1 MGMVTPSTLAN
12 LHFFANVSAESLA
25 KIASV
30 ATELSFKKQQIILLE
45 DETDMPVFFVL
56 HGDVRIFRTSPEGRE
71 ITIATIRAGEPFNIP
86 SAFTP
91 QPSSPANA
99 AAISDA
105 TVLTIS
111 QLNFRRV
118 VSETPELA
126 LTVLCDLSQKLQRM
140 VALTYDLG
148 LRSVRGRLANFLLEN
163 ANAEGTLAERWTQQQ
178 IAAHIGTAREVVS
191 RTLRQFTNTGIISIE
206 RHRITILNPDALKNQ
221 IAH

>member
-12 LHFFANVSAESLA
+12 LHFFENVSAESLE

-30 ATELSFKKQQIILLE
+30 SKELFFKKQQIILLE
-45 DETDMPVFFVL
+45 SEADTPVFFVL
-56 HGDVRIFRTSPEGRE
+56 HGSVRIFRTSPEGRE
-71 ITIATIRAGEPFNIP
+71 ITIATIRTGEPFNIP

-91 QPSSPANA
+91 HPSSPASA
-99 AAISDA
+99 AAITNA

-111 QLNFRRV
+111 QADFRRV

-126 LTVLCDLSQKLQRM
+126 LTVLCDLSQKLQKM

-163 ANAEGTLAERWTQQQ
+163 ANTDGTLAERWTQQQ

-191 RTLRQFTNTGIISIE
+191 RTLRQFANADIIAIK
-206 RHRITILNPDALKNQ
+206 RQRITILDAAALKNQ
-221 IAH
+221 ITH